1 MAIFQ
6 KAYQGYSGPLTK
18 PLERTWVIFRYALA
32 DVFQSRLFSAFFAVC
47 FLLPV
52 ILMCFIY
59 VFYNLDLLIQMEV
72 DIEELTEIDGSF
84 FLLTMQYP
92 QNFMLF
98 IMIMAIGPVMISPDI
113 RNNAMPLFLSRPINK
128 ASYIFGKLSVL
139 LFLGSLISWIPAI
152 PLFLWQGY
160 LAGGG
165 WLCDNLHLVVA
176 SIVTSLL
183 WIISLSL
190 LSFAVSAWVE
200 WKAVA
205 RLAFFGILFFGSVLG
220 GVVTE
225 IFGGWGGYMINIYA
239 GIEVIMR
246 ELYRADS
253 NLLDWLADM
262 HLGYA
267 FLQFFLLSV
276 LSLIV
281 LTRRIR
287 AFQVVS

>member
-18 PLERTWVIFRYALA
+18 PLDRTFVIFRYALA

-52 ILMCFIY
+52 ILMCVIY
-59 VFYNLDLLIQMEV
+59 VFYNLDLLVQMEV
-72 DIEELTEIDGSF
+72 DIEELTEIDGGF
-84 FLLTMQYP
+84 FLLAMQYP

-98 IMIMAIGPVMISPDI
+98 VMIMVIGPVMISPDI
-113 RNNAMPLFLSRPINK
+113 RNNAMPLFLSRPVSK
-128 ASYIFGKLSVL
+128 ASYIFGKLLVL
-139 LFLGSLISWIPAI
+139 LFLGSLISWVPAL
-152 PLFLWQGY
+152 PLFFWQGY
-160 LAGGG
+160 LAGDG
-165 WLCDNLHLVVA
+165 WLWDNLQLIVA
-176 SIVTSLL
+176 SVATSLI
-183 WIISLSL
+183 WIVSLSL

-205 RLAFFGILFFGSVLG
+205 RLAFFGILFFSSVFG
-220 GVVTE
+220 GVVIE
-225 IFGGWGGYMINIYA
+225 IFGGWGGHMINVYA

-246 ELYRADS
+246 ELYQADS
-253 NLLDWLADM
+253 NMLDWMADM
-262 HLGYA
+262 QPGYA
-267 FLQFFLLSV
+267 FLQFSLLSAI
-276 LSLIV
+276 SLFV

>member
-18 PLERTWVIFRYALA
+18 PLDRTLVIFRYALA

-52 ILMCFIY
+52 VLMCVIY
-59 VFYNLDLLIQMEV
+59 LFYNLDLLVQMEV
-72 DIEELTEIDGSF
+72 DIEELTEIDGNF
-84 FLLTMQYP
+84 FLLSMQYP

-98 IMIMAIGPVMISPDI
+98 IMIMAIGPAMISPDI

-128 ASYIFGKLSVL
+128 AGYIFGKLLVL
-139 LFLGSLISWIPAI
+139 LFLGSLISWVPAI
-152 PLFLWQGY
+152 PLFFWQGY

-165 WLCDNLHLVVA
+165 WLWDNLYLIVA

-183 WIISLSL
+183 WILSLSL

-262 HLGYA
+262 QLGYA
-267 FLQFFLLSV
+267 FLQFFLLSMI
-276 LSLIV
+276 SLLV

>member
-18 PLERTWVIFRYALA
+18 PMDRTWVIFRYALA
-32 DVFQSRLFSAFFAVC
+32 DVFQSRLFLAFFAVC
-47 FLLPV
+47 FLLP
-52 ILMCFIY
+52 ILLMCFLY
-59 VFYNLDLLIQMEV
+59 LFYNLEFLIEMDVDL
-72 DIEELTEIDGSF
+72 EELTEIDGNF
-84 FLLTMQYP
+84 FLLAMQYP

-98 IMIMAIGPVMISPDI
+98 VMIMAIGPAMISPDI

-128 ASYIFGKLSVL
+128 ASYILGKLLVL
-139 LFLGSLISWIPAI
+139 LVLGSLISWVPAL
-152 PLFLWQGY
+152 PLFFWQGY

-165 WLCDNLHLVVA
+165 WLGDNLHLIVA
-176 SIVTSLL
+176 SVVTSMA
-183 WIISLSL
+183 WILSLSL

-200 WKAVA
+200 WKTVA
-205 RLAFFGILFFGSVLG
+205 RLAFFGILFFSSIFG

-225 IFGGWGGYMINIYA
+225 IFGGWGGYMVNIYA

-253 NLLDWLADM
+253 NLLDWMADM
-262 HLGYA
+262 QIGYA
-267 FLQFFLLSV
+267 LLQFFLLSV
-276 LSLIV
+276 ISLFV

>member
-6 KAYQGYSGPLTK
+6 KAYQGYSGSLTK
-18 PLERTWVIFRYALA
+18 PMDRTLVIFRYALA

-52 ILMCFIY
+52 LLMCFIY
-59 VFYNLDLLIQMEV
+59 VFYNLEFLVQLEV
-72 DIEELTEIDGSF
+72 DITELTEINGSF
-84 FLLTMQYP
+84 FLVTMQYP

-98 IMIMAIGPVMISPDI
+98 VMIMALGPVMISPDI

-128 ASYIFGKLSVL
+128 ASYILGKLLVL
-139 LFLGSLISWIPAI
+139 LFLGSLISWVPAL
-152 PLFLWQGY
+152 PLFFWQGY

-165 WLCDNLHLVVA
+165 WLGDNLHLIFASVA
-176 SIVTSLL
+176 TSLI

-190 LSFAVSAWVE
+190 LSFAVSAWVQ

-205 RLAFFGILFFGSVLG
+205 RLVFFGILFFGSVFG

-225 IFGGWGGYMINIYA
+225 IFGGSGGHMVNVFA

-246 ELYRADS
+246 DLYRADS

-262 HLGYA
+262 KVSYA
-267 FLQFFLLSV
+267 LLQFFLLSV
-276 LSLIV
+276 ISLLV

>member
-6 KAYQGYSGPLTK
+6 KAYQGYTGQLTK
-18 PLERTWVIFRYALA
+18 PMDRTWVIFRYALA
-32 DVFQSRLFSAFFAVC
+32 DVFKFRLFAAFFAVC

-52 ILMCFIY
+52 ILMCVIY
-59 VFYNLDLLIQMEV
+59 VFYNLDLLVQMEV

-98 IMIMAIGPVMISPDI
+98 VMIMAIGPVMISPDI
-113 RNNAMPLFLSRPINK
+113 RNNAMPLFLSRPVSK
-128 ASYIFGKLSVL
+128 AGYIFGKLLVL
-139 LFLGSLISWIPAI
+139 LFLGSLISWVPAI
-152 PLFLWQGY
+152 PLFFWQGY
-160 LAGGG
+160 LAGDG
-165 WLCDNLHLVVA
+165 WLWDNLQLIVA
-176 SIVTSLL
+176 SVVTSLI
-183 WIISLSL
+183 WIVSLSL

-205 RLAFFGILFFGSVLG
+205 RLAFFGILFFGSVFG
-220 GVVTE
+220 GVIIE
-225 IFGGWGGYMINIYA
+225 IFGGWEGHMINVFG

-246 ELYRADS
+246 ELYQADS
-253 NLLDWLADM
+253 NMLDWLAEM
-262 HLGYA
+262 QIGYA
-267 FLQFFLLSV
+267 FLQFFLLSAI
-276 LSLIV
+276 SLFV